1 MININGKEASRSI
14 EETLKQQLEIIETS
28 NQRLPKLAVLL
39 IGDDPASQSYVSGKE
54 KACKRVGFLSE
65 VIRLDTSVSTRDV
78 LSIIHRLNNDPE
90 VDGILVQLPLPSH
103 LPTSVLL
110 EALDPSKDVD
120 GLHPINVAKLYA
132 NEDGFVPCTPRGIMT
147 LLDKEK
153 IDVSGLNAVVIGR
166 SALVGRPIAQ
176 LLLNRNATVTVC
188 HRKTKNIKLYT
199 QQADLIVCA
208 IGKAHFLNASYLET
222 NPIIIDVGINRVGDH
237 LVGDVDYESVKD
249 HCSYIT
255 PVPGGVGPMTIASLL
270 ENTYK
275 AYQAHMKGT
284 V

>member
-199 QQADLIVCA
+199 QQADIIVCA

>member
-1 MININGKEASRSI
+1 MTNINGKEASRSI
-14 EETLKQQLEIIETS
+14 EESLKHQIEVIQKQ
-28 NQRLPKLAVLL
+28 NNRLPKLVVLL
-39 IGDDPASQSYVSGKE
+39 IGEDPASQSYVSGKE

-65 VIRLDTSVSTRDV
+65 VIRLDSSVSTLLV
-78 LSIIHRLNNDPE
+78 LNEIQRLNKDPE
-90 VDGILVQLPLPSH
+90 VDGILIQLPLPSH
-103 LPTSVLL
+103 LPSSMLL

-120 GLHPINVAKLYA
+120 GLHPLNVAKLYA
-132 NEDGFVPCTPRGIMT
+132 NEDGFIPCTPKGIMT
-147 LLDKEK
+147 LLDKEQ

-199 QQADLIVCA
+199 QQADLIICA
-208 IGKAHFLNASYLET
+208 IGKAKFLDASYLQT
-222 NPIIIDVGINRVGDH
+222 KAIIIDVGINRVGEH

-249 HCSYIT
+249 LCSYIT

-270 ENTYK
+270 ENTFK

-284 V
+284 L